1 MVRVVGYFQRGRGLR
16 QGDHISPYLFTLVME
31 ILTLIIKRK
40 VEQND
45 NFQYRFGCK
54 KLKITNESIE
64 EFGKVA
70 GLIPNYNKSTI
81 IFGCLNEEEK
91 YDILDI
97 MPFKV
102 EKLPIRYL
110 GVPLTSKRIR
120 VKECKSL
127 INKVESRISNW
138 KNKCLSYAGRL
149 MLVASVLESIH
160 VEPELSGRSL
170 GLKDLGVWNKAMIVK
185 HSWHI
190 VTDKESLWVKW
201 IDTEK
206 LKGRNFWEI
215 KEDKND
221 SWGSETILIKRNEVK
236 RFIFSKLGDGSVEN
250 RNLNNLI
257 LH

>member
-1 MVRVVGYFQRGRGLR
+1 MVEWVMMCVSTTGMFGEITVAGTEDGAVDGDGGRGLR

-54 KLKITNESIE
+54 KLKITNVC
-64 EFGKVA
+64 FADDLLMFCHADKVQ
-70 GLIPNYNKSTI
+70 
-81 IFGCLNEEEK
+81 
-91 YDILDI
+91 
-97 MPFKV
+97 
-102 EKLPIRYL
+102 
-110 GVPLTSKRIR
+110 IR

-138 KNKCLSYAGRL
+138 KNKCLSYAVRL

-160 VEPELSGRSL
+160 VYLASIFLLPVGVIKDINKQINNFLWNHNDCTKGRARVVWKNVCKFKQKGGL

-185 HSWHI
+185 HPWHI
-190 VTDKESLWVKW
+190 VIDKESLWVKW
-201 IDTEK
+201 INTEK

-221 SWGSETILIKRNEVK
+221 SWG
-236 RFIFSKLGDGSVEN
+236 
-250 RNLNNLI
+250 
-257 LH
+257 